1 MNVISPSMMNQTDSS
16 ARKHYKTAVVA
27 RTIIVRSFDK
37 KPLVLPIG
45 SHVSVQYA
53 GSDLFMGHF
62 YDITTIDGEFVPNV
76 VESDLRN
83 FVL

>member
-1 MNVISPSMMNQTDSS
+1 MVSK
-16 ARKHYKTAVVA
+16 RRLFKTAVVA

-37 KPLVLPIG
+37 TPLVLPIG
-45 SHVSVQYA
+45 SYVSVQYS

-76 VESDLRN
+76 VESDLTD